1 MARRPGLQAVLTN
14 PARARNWRSAALI
27 ASALVSVAFAAPA
40 AAQEGIVIPA
50 PAIDATAPGGAS
62 EVAVL
67 AGGCFWGVQG
77 VFQRVEGVTN
87 AVSGYA
93 GGEAGTANYETVSSG
108 ATGHAEAV
116 HITYDPRKISYGK
129 LLQVFFSV
137 AHDPTQL
144 NRQGPDKGTQY
155 RTAIFPQS
163 EEQAKIAKN
172 YISQLNQA
180 QAFRSPIVTVIE
192 SNRPFYAAEDY
203 HQDYL
208 TMNPTQ
214 LYIVYNDLPKIEHLK
229 RLFPDLYREDPVLV
243 SEVKASN

>member
-1 MARRPGLQAVLTN
+1 MTCRPDLQTVLRN
-14 PARARNWRSAALI
+14 PVRARDWRHAALV
-27 ASALVSVAFAAPA
+27 ATALFAAAFAAPA
-40 AAQEGIVIPA
+40 TAQEGITISA
-50 PAIDATAPGGAS
+50 PAVDTTVLRGAS

-77 VFQRVEGVTN
+77 VFQRVKGVTN

-93 GGEAGTANYETVSSG
+93 GGEASTAHYETVSSG
-108 ATGHAEAV
+108 KTGHAESV
-116 HITYDPRKISYGK
+116 HITYDPREISYGK
-129 LLQVFFSV
+129 LLHVFFSV

-163 EEQAKIAKN
+163 DEQAKIAKD
-172 YISQLNQA
+172 YIAQLNQA
-180 QAFRSPIVTVIE
+180 HVFKAPIVTTIE

-208 TMNPTQ
+208 TLNPTQ
-214 LYIVYNDLPKIEHLK
+214 LYIVYNDLPKIEHLE
-229 RLFPDLYREDPVLV
+229 RLFPDLYRDDPVLV
-243 SEVKASN
+243 SEARISN

>member
-1 MARRPGLQAVLTN
+1 VGWAY
-14 PARARNWRSAALI
+14 AALI
-27 ASALVSVAFAAPA
+27 ASALMCVASALPA
-40 AAQEGIVIPA
+40 LAEEGIVIPA
-50 PAIDATAPGGAS
+50 PAFDATVARSTS

-108 ATGHAEAV
+108 TTGHAEAV
-116 HITYDPRKISYGK
+116 RITYDLRKINYAE
-129 LLQVFFSV
+129 LLHVFFSV

-163 EEQAKIAKN
+163 DEQTKIAKA
-172 YISQLNQA
+172 YIAQLNQA
-180 QAFRSPIVTVIE
+180 HAFRSPIVTTIE
-192 SNRPFYAAEDY
+192 PDHLFYPAEDY

-208 TMNPTQ
+208 TRHPTQ
-214 LYIVYNDLPKIEHLK
+214 LYIVYNDLPKLERLK
-229 RLFPDLYREDPVLV
+229 RLFPSLYRADPVLV
-243 SEVKASN
+243 SETKASN